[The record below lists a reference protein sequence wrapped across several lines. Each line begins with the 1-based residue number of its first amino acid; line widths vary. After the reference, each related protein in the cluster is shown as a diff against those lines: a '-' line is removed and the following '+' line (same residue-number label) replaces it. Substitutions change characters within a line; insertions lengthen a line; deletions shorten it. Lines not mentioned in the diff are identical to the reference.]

1 MILIIEKS
9 PKIRAIDSNVEMSNP
24 GFNEGNMIL
33 NKISNFVAPKI
44 SSASTNLLR
53 SSVRTQDL
61 KAPSP
66 FALPAPFGPTT
77 DRKSV
82 V

>member
-44 SSASTNLLR
+44 SPASTNLLR
-53 SSVRTQDL
+53 FTV
-61 KAPSP
+61 
-66 FALPAPFGPTT
+66 
-77 DRKSV
+77 
-82 V
+82 